1 MWLDVLSEVLANC
14 KAERAVTARFV
25 LGSPFAYSS
34 TGTEGALIRMSVG
47 GGYWIAEDGADP
59 IKIEPLDLVMLPHGT
74 PHSVFSAPGLVAEPI
89 APLVQRHTVGEHGDA
104 PIMLNAGGSASPI
117 ELFSAHLWF
126 SAFSRSTVIRIL
138 PTLIHVKVADL
149 PATRT
154 LSAMMHS
161 LVDETLAQ
169 RPGWKLSAIRMADL
183 LLVHI
188 LRGHLADQAAV
199 KASWLRGLTD
209 PHIAHAIMLIHRQ
222 PCEPWTV
229 ESLAR
234 VVGMSRSSFN
244 DRFRDYVDDSPIN
257 YLTSHRMSIA
267 ATLLEAGNL
276 PLARVAE
283 QVGYASDKVLAR
295 AFTKWAGMTP
305 RQYASAA
312 QMRGR
317 VGL

>member
-1 MWLDVLSEVLANC
+1 MDVLSEVLANC

-47 GGYWIAEDGADP
+47 GGYWIAERGAAP
-59 IKIEPLDLVMLPHGT
+59 IRVEPLDLVMLPHGT
-74 PHSVFSAPGLVAEPI
+74 PHSISSAPGLIAEPI
-89 APLVQRHTVGEHGDA
+89 APLVQRHTIGAHGDA
-104 PIMLNAGGSASPI
+104 PISLSAGGHAEPI

-126 SAFSRSTVIRIL
+126 SAFSRNTVLRIL
-138 PTLIHVKVADL
+138 PTLIHVRVADL
-149 PATRT
+149 PATDT

-169 RPGWKLSAIRMADL
+169 RPGWKVSALRMADL

-209 PHIAHAIMLIHRQ
+209 PQIARAIMLIHRQ
-222 PCEPWTV
+222 PRDSWTV
-229 ESLAR
+229 ESLATA
-234 VVGMSRSSFN
+234 VGMSRSNFN
-244 DRFRDYVDDSPIN
+244 EKFRDYVDDSPIN
-257 YLTSHRMSIA
+257 YLTAHRMTMA
-267 ATLLEAGNL
+267 ATLLEAGGL

-312 QMRGR
+312 QRR
-317 VGL
+317 RPDAR